1 MPVRSSSMRRKPT
14 ARCAADFVAPA
25 EKLSAPKTIPL
36 NMTCRAAPQVA
47 WGVRD
52 EFPHRSPRSSMPWDA
67 CGRLFCWNRTV
78 RMSAGAKQQG
88 EVGSAAFQNG

>member
-1 MPVRSSSMRRKPT
+1 MRCRLCRPGRKTQRTENDPAKHDMPG
-14 ARCAADFVAPA
+14 
-25 EKLSAPKTIPL
+25 
-36 NMTCRAAPQVA
+36 RAQVA
-47 WGVRD
+47 WGARD
-52 EFPHRSPRSSMPWDA
+52 ELPHRSPRSSMPWDA